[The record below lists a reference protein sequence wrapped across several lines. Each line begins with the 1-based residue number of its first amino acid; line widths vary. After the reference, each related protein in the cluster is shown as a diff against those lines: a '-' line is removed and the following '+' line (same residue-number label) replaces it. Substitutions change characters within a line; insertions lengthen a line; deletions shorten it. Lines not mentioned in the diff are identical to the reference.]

1 VTHAAERPPLPFGDL
16 GDVAAVLRR
25 EGGRLSAA
33 RRVVLE
39 ALFAADGPVTAEAL
53 ADGLGG
59 RFMRLELSSVYR
71 NLERLEELGVVRHVH
86 LAHGPG
92 LYSLARGGMCEYLV
106 CDRCSQVRSVPATA
120 LDEVRALIREQTGH
134 EARFGHFPIHGVCA
148 ECARTGP

>member
-16 GDVAAVLRR
+16 EDVAAVLRR

-33 RRVVLE
+33 RRVILE

-53 ADGLGG
+53 ADGLDG

-92 LYSLARGGMCEYLV
+92 RYSLARGGECEYLV
-106 CDRCSQVRSVPATA
+106 CDRCGGVRSVPAA
-120 LDEVRALIREQTGH
+120 ELDGVRAQIREQHGH
-134 EARFGHFPIHGVCA
+134 EARFSHFPIHGVCS
-148 ECARTGP
+148 ECAGTGP